1 MCAFGDASFIYVS
14 YGGGSF
20 CEMTNMNGE
29 YMISFK
35 TKEHSNDFSGNYI
48 CTVNC
53 GKYIISSNKHDGC
66 SIFNYAY

>member
-20 CEMTNMNGE
+20 CEMTIMNGE

-35 TKEHSNDFSGNYI
+35 TKENDNELYGDII
-48 CTVNC
+48 CILSK
-53 GKYIISSNKHDGC
+53 GKYIVSNNNFHGC
-66 SIFNYAY
+66 SIFTYTI